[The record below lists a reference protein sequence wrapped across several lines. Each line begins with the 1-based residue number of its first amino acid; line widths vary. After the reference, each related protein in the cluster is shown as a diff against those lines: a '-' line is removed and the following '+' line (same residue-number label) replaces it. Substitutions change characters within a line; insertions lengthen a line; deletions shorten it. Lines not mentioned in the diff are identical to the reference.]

1 MVGLFI
7 PHITKITFSN
17 LSIFLYNKFNG
28 ILHSIKYSSKK
39 TNHFFMEI
47 GISTEVS
54 SYLSFKL
61 DEEVFAANVN
71 QVLEILELPK
81 ITRVPQSPA
90 HMRGVINLR
99 GAVLPVI
106 NARLKFGLGQC
117 ADTSD
122 SCIIVLDINLG
133 DEKIRIG
140 LLVDAVEE
148 VLEIDKED
156 ILPPPSVGSK
166 QNKEFI
172 LGIYKNE
179 NDLLMILEPDKI
191 LSEDEVTTFQSKV
204 KD

>member
-1 MVGLFI
+1 
-7 PHITKITFSN
+7 
-17 LSIFLYNKFNG
+17 
-28 ILHSIKYSSKK
+28 
-39 TNHFFMEI
+39 MEI
-47 GISTEVS
+47 GISTKVS

-81 ITRVPQSPA
+81 ITRIPQSPA
-90 HMRGVINLR
+90 YMRGVINLR

-106 NARLKFGLGQC
+106 DARLKFGLGQS
-117 ADTSD
+117 ADTND

-156 ILPPPSVGSK
+156 ILPPPSVG
-166 QNKEFI
+166 
-172 LGIYKNE
+172 
-179 NDLLMILEPDKI
+179 
-191 LSEDEVTTFQSKV
+191 
-204 KD
+204 